1 MLNKSDVKEFCV
13 RLAEEYPGW
22 EYKASIFKNKTLKH

>member
-22 EYKASIFKNKTLKH
+22 EYKTAALKIEL

>member
-13 RLAEEYPGW
+13 RLAGEYPGW
-22 EYKASIFKNKTLKH
+22 EYKVVFLKIKR